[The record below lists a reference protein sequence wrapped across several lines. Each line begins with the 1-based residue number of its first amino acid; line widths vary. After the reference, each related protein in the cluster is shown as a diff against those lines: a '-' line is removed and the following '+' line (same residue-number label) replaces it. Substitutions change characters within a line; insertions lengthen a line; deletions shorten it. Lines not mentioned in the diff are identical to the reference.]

1 MIAVNDGI
9 MLRNHISRILKNHF
23 KGKTYYVDL
32 LDLFNEV
39 GFSFEDGGTRQANP
53 FSLLINCRN
62 CQCLGGIPNNIRTND
77 RSNYHN

>member
-39 GFSFEDGGTRQANP
+39 CFSFEDGGARQANP
-53 FSLLINCRN
+53 FSL
-62 CQCLGGIPNNIRTND
+62 D
-77 RSNYHN
+77 